1 MQLQK
6 GGVKFNIGDKVV
18 EKSTGKKGIITNVNN
33 LEYTMKSDDSLVVG
47 KEYIF
52 VALQDWKP
60 VEFDA
65 CASRVCGHMSCRQ

>member
-1 MQLQK
+1 
-6 GGVKFNIGDKVV
+6 
-18 EKSTGKKGIITNVNN
+18 
-33 LEYTMKSDDSLVVG
+33 MKSDDSLVVG

-60 VEFDA
+60 AEFDA